1 MSEHGMN
8 PWMPKAGIAGETAS
22 SEMMSGGIQ
31 EGEFGLTGYISGMT
45 PNGLGLPG
53 ATVAPGDVSLS
64 EGGDG
69 VRAPDSLWA
78 PRTVAEGGAT
88 IEGPGGDVPQWG
100 HRA

>member
-1 MSEHGMN
+1 MHPG
-8 PWMPKAGIAGETAS
+8 MPKAGTAEETS
-22 SEMMSGGIQ
+22 WSEMMSGGIQ

-53 ATVAPGDVSLS
+53 ATVAPGGVSLS
-64 EGGDG
+64 ESGDG

-78 PRTVAEGGAT
+78 PRNVAEGSAT
-88 IEGPGGDVPQWG
+88 IEGPDGDVPQWS